1 MQLESSDVEYLDEKM
16 LLDTIVICVLIVL
29 GVYFVSRKMWYT
41 IGTTLIYQIR
51 YYYVGAVYHFD
62 DLLNARYNKTD
73 LPLLPNKIAIVT
85 GGSKGIGAEVVKKLL
100 QCNMEVIIACR
111 TTTAGEKLILEI
123 RKSGI
128 TSGRAKVYK
137 LDNCSLESV
146 REFVKKIKADYDKIH
161 ILINNAGVMFIP
173 YTETEDGFEEQ
184 WAVNYLSHFLLV
196 SLLLP
201 LLKAGGHPG
210 DCSRIINVT
219 SCVHY
224 IGDIDFASISNSS
237 KSTFFTQAA
246 YGQSKLAQTIF
257 TTTLQKLLIDKSLNV
272 LVYSVHPGI
281 VKTDLFKDTILGR
294 NKWFMMAWKTPDQG
308 AISIIYAALNK
319 DIERKGGIYISN
331 CKEAALPPL
340 ALEEQIRKQLFELSL
355 KQETRPRVNLACQEA

>member
-1 MQLESSDVEYLDEKM
+1 M
-16 LLDTIVICVLIVL
+16 LLGVIVISILVVL
-29 GVYFVSRKMWYT
+29 GVVYFVPRKIWYV
-41 IGTTLIYQIR
+41 IGMTLIYQIK
-51 YYYVGAVYHFD
+51 YHYIGFISQLD
-62 DLLNARYNKTD
+62 DIINARHNKTD
-73 LPLLPNKIAIVT
+73 LPLVPNKIAIVT

-100 QCNMEVIIACR
+100 QCDMEVIIACR

-146 REFVKKIKADYDKIH
+146 REFAKKIKADYDKIH

-173 YTETEDGFEEQ
+173 YRETEDGFEEQ

-219 SCVHY
+219 SCAHY
-224 IGDIDFASISNSS
+224 IADIDFASISNSS
-237 KSTFFTQAA
+237 KNTFFTQAA

-257 TTTLQKLLIDKSLNV
+257 TITLQKLLTDKTLNV
-272 LVYSVHPGI
+272 LVYSVHPGL
-281 VKTDLFKDTILGR
+281 VKTDLFKDTLLGR
-294 NKWFMMAWKTPDQG
+294 NKWLMIAWKTPDQG

-331 CKEAALPPL
+331 CKEAAPPPL
-340 ALEEQIRKQLFELSL
+340 ALEEQIQKQLFELSL
-355 KQETRPRVNLACQEA
+355 RQIRLNNFFQHL